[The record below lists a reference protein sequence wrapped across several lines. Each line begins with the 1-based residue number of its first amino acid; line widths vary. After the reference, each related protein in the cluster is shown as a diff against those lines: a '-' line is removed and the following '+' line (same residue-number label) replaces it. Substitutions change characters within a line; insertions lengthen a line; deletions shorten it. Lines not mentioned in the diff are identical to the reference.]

1 LGLAGAIPGLS
12 PLLFMADTINIEKPG
27 TEQPE
32 TWISIK
38 DASDLLGISERH
50 AWRVITSHNFKTE
63 KKLNKDRKKTYVL
76 RADIEKYYLAEKER
90 QRLAELEASPP
101 SDISDKSDKEP
112 LFDKSDIAL
121 RPMSDIKN
129 LPILLSDY
137 RKMLADNQAR
147 QETLSKT
154 VATWRTSTLWL
165 VFIVL
170 AGGLLSGYLYL
181 DTKKAMSDRINDLSD
196 KANKMS
202 DIVLT
207 MQKDIVSTK
216 EEVFK
221 RDLYIQKLEQN
232 IPESQLEK
240 LKGQNER

>member
-1 LGLAGAIPGLS
+1 
-12 PLLFMADTINIEKPG
+12 MADTINIEKAG

-32 TWISIK
+32 TWITFN

-50 AWRVITSHNFKTE
+50 AWRVITSNNFKTE

-76 RADIEKYYLAEKER
+76 RADIEQYYQAEKER
-90 QRLAELEASPP
+90 QRLEQLQASPLSDKP
-101 SDISDKSDKEP
+101 DISDKPDKEP
-112 LFDKSDIAL
+112 LLDKSDIAL

-129 LPILLSDY
+129 LPILMSDY
-137 RKMLADNQAR
+137 RKMLADYQAR
-147 QETLSKT
+147 QEALNKT

-170 AGGLLSGYLYL
+170 AGGLLSGYIFL

-196 KANKMS
+196 RANKMS

-232 IPESQLEK
+232 IPEGQLEK
-240 LKGQNER
+240 LKGQNDR

>member
-1 LGLAGAIPGLS
+1 
-12 PLLFMADTINIEKPG
+12 MADTINIEKPG

-76 RADIEKYYLAEKER
+76 RVDIEKYYQAEKER
-90 QRLAELEASPP
+90 QRLTELETSPL

-121 RPMSDIKN
+121 RQMSDIKN

-137 RKMLADNQAR
+137 RKMLVDYQTR
-147 QETLSKT
+147 QEALSKT
-154 VATWRTSTLWL
+154 VSTWRTSTLWL

-170 AGGLLSGYLYL
+170 SGGLLTGYLYL
-181 DTKKAMSDRINDLSD
+181 DTKKAMSDRVNVLSD
-196 KANKMS
+196 KADRMS
-202 DIVLT
+202 DIVFA
-207 MQKDIVSTK
+207 MQKDLVETK
-216 EEVFK
+216 EGVFK
-221 RDLYIQKLEQN
+221 RDLYIQKLEQS
-232 IPESQLEK
+232 IPESRLKK
-240 LKGQNER
+240 LRGENERTP

>member
-1 LGLAGAIPGLS
+1 
-12 PLLFMADTINIEKPG
+12 MADTINIEKPD
-27 TEQPE
+27 TDQSE

-90 QRLAELEASPP
+90 QRLAELETSPL

-137 RKMLADNQAR
+137 RKMLAENQAR
-147 QETLSKT
+147 QEALSKT

-170 AGGLLSGYLYL
+170 SGGLLAGYLYL
-181 DTKKAMSDRINDLSD
+181 DTKKTMSDRITALSD
-196 KANKMS
+196 KTEAMS
-202 DIVLT
+202 DIVLAT
-207 MQKDIVSTK
+207 QKDLLSTK
-216 EEVFK
+216 EELFR
-221 RDLYIQKLEQN
+221 RDLYIQKLEQS
-232 IPESQLEK
+232 IPERRLEK
-240 LKGQNER
+240 LRGQNER

>member
-1 LGLAGAIPGLS
+1 
-12 PLLFMADTINIEKPG
+12 MADTINIENAGTDKP
-27 TEQPE
+27 EL
-32 TWISIK
+32 WITIK

-50 AWRVITSHNFKTE
+50 AWRVITSHNFKTD

-76 RADIEKYYLAEKER
+76 RADIEKYYQAEKER
-90 QRLAELEASPP
+90 QRLAELRTSPP

-147 QETLSKT
+147 QEALSKT

-170 AGGLLSGYLYL
+170 VGGLLTGYIFL

-196 KANKMS
+196 KTGKMT
-202 DIVLT
+202 DIVLAT
-207 MQKDIVSTK
+207 QKDLLSTK
-216 EEVFK
+216 EELFK
-221 RDLYIQKLEQN
+221 RDLYIQKLETN
-232 IPESQLEK
+232 ISAGKLKE
-240 LKGQNER
+240 LKGQDVR